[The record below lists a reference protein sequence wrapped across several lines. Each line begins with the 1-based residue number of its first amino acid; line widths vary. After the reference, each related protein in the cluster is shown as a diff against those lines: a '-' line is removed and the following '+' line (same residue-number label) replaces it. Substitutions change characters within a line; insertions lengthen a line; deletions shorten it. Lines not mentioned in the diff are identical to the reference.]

1 MLQRVLD
8 CLEVRKLAPH
18 YLGKLLQLIQQ
29 ALEVKLT
36 NYLIFKMQVLHDS
49 ICISILSLFQ
59 GMHFC
64 LCTFMT
70 GVNPQRS
77 WKSTSLC
84 LLENIAIDL
93 CHLSLVA
100 NNITTRLTSHLTQL
114 ITTLHLTLMSAT

>member
-1 MLQRVLD
+1 MYFVVNFLCPYLFFFGLSFFCHQAPVCLGPMLQRVLD

-18 YLGKLLQLIQQ
+18 YLGKLLQPIQQ
-29 ALEVKLT
+29 TLEVKLT

-64 LCTFMT
+64 LCTLMT

-77 WKSTSLC
+77 LKVQACACWKIL
-84 LLENIAIDL
+84 
-93 CHLSLVA
+93 
-100 NNITTRLTSHLTQL
+100 QL
-114 ITTLHLTLMSAT
+114 ICVT